1 MKGNKQFNVKGN
13 VVYCTMKYNDTYF
26 VGKSVKS
33 VEDAQ
38 DDEYGKAVAYA
49 RADLLLREKIK
60 ADASVMLGACRM
72 AGNGTPVGQRII
84 RVAEREYRDAVWFCN
99 RQRKML
105 NKLIFYVK
113 SGSHSYYREY
123 LREAQQLAAGF
134 AHA

>member
-13 VVYCTMKYNDTYF
+13 VVYCTMKYNDDYF
-26 VGKSVKS
+26 VGKSVRNA
-33 VEDAQ
+33 EDTQ

-49 RADLLLREKIK
+49 RADLLLREAIK
-60 ADASVMLGACRM
+60 EDASKMLSACHM

-84 RVAEREYRDAVWFCN
+84 QVAEREYRDAVRFYN

-105 NKLIFYVK
+105 NKLIFRVK
-113 SGSHSYYREY
+113 SGTHSSYREY

-134 AHA
+134 AHV